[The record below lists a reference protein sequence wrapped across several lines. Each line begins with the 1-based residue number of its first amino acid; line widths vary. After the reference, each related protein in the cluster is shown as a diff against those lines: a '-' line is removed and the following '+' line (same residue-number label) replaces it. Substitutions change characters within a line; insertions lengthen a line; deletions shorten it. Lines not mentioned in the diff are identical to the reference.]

1 MGIIWITFFIISES
15 IKRLKIFTSLLI
27 IYLLFPYNLL
37 FLFKMSLYYV
47 SLSGISVI
55 YYFLL
60 KYLEILLCPA
70 YMLKTTVL
78 ICFLHERDIS
88 LYDCIGYGL

>member
-1 MGIIWITFFIISES
+1 
-15 IKRLKIFTSLLI
+15 
-27 IYLLFPYNLL
+27 
-37 FLFKMSLYYV
+37 MSLYYV